1 MTHEAIAGD
10 AREIEERF
18 YRDLEFG
25 TAGLRGILGAGT
37 NRMNLYMVRK
47 ATQGLANYLNAQG
60 GKKAVATEALQ
71 VIMENAG
78 ALPANAIGEHF
89 SEGVRLVPRRSF
101 SLIVDDEQVELA
113 VRTIIKVNQ
122 TGQPGDGRIFVMPVG
137 EGYNIRTGQRQLQEN
152 GLEG

>member
-1 MTHEAIAGD
+1 MKEIMAFIRLHMVNPTKYALAEAGYPS
-10 AREIEERF
+10 F
-18 YRDLEFG
+18 
-25 TAGLRGILGAGT
+25 TCS
-37 NRMNLYMVRK
+37 K
-47 ATQGLANYLNAQG
+47 AVGR
-60 GKKAVATEALQ
+60 GKKPLAAEALQ
-71 VIMENAG
+71 VIVKNAG
-78 ALPANAIGEHF
+78 ELPANELGEHL

>member
-1 MTHEAIAGD
+1 MKEIMAFIRLHMVNPTKHALAEAGYPS
-10 AREIEERF
+10 F
-18 YRDLEFG
+18 
-25 TAGLRGILGAGT
+25 TCS
-37 NRMNLYMVRK
+37 K
-47 ATQGLANYLNAQG
+47 AVGR
-60 GKKAVATEALQ
+60 GKKPLAAEALQ
-71 VIMENAG
+71 VIVKNAG
-78 ALPANAIGEHF
+78 ELPANELGEHL

>member
-1 MTHEAIAGD
+1 MNGMKEIMAFIRLNKVNPTKQALAAAGYPS
-10 AREIEERF
+10 F
-18 YRDLEFG
+18 
-25 TAGLRGILGAGT
+25 TCS
-37 NRMNLYMVRK
+37 K
-47 ATQGLANYLNAQG
+47 AVGR

-78 ALPANAIGEHF
+78 ALPANAIGEHY